1 MELQMNVLIFVIA
14 DTDSIYLDEI
24 DLSRNAWQVM
34 FPHGLDRFL
43 I

>member
-24 DLSRNAWQVM
+24 DLSRNAFM
-34 FPHGLDRFL
+34 FPHV
-43 I
+43 